1 MEAGNALDFTLPYS
15 GGSEYFEIFKPS
27 TGEEE
32 SETHYDYLDC
42 YLTKAIEKDKDKEQ
56 YVLNFKKE
64 GAAKAKTAPT
74 TPAKKPPGSNKRIAT
89 SSGEDW
95 TSSDDDESST
105 DSEEERRRA
114 RKAHQEKPSS
124 KQKSS
129 PSQQKKTTNNNNQS
143 PSKSTKKFW

>member
-1 MEAGNALDFTLPYS
+1 MEAGSALDFTLPYS

-74 TPAKKPPGSNKRIAT
+74 TPAKKPPGSSNKRIAT

-114 RKAHQEKPSS
+114 RKAHQEKPS

-129 PSQQKKTTNNNNQS
+129 PSQQKKTNNNQS

>member
-74 TPAKKPPGSNKRIAT
+74 TPAKKPPGSSNKRIAT

-114 RKAHQEKPSS
+114 RKAHQEKPS

-129 PSQQKKTTNNNNQS
+129 PSQQKKTNNNQS

>member
-1 MEAGNALDFTLPYS
+1 MEAGSALDFTLPYS
-15 GGSEYFEIFKPS
+15 GGSEYFEVFKPS

-74 TPAKKPPGSNKRIAT
+74 TPAKKPPGSSNKRIAT

-114 RKAHQEKPSS
+114 RKAHQEKPS

-129 PSQQKKTTNNNNQS
+129 PSQQKKTNNNQS